1 MKLFVLYFHFSI
13 LTQEE
18 HSLYGSDTR
27 VLWFMLII
35 NYLLLIIGKTEK
47 EVENFKKC
55 NTHDGFLTLKKII
68 FKVKSSFRR
77 NNHSSNTRGPFSV
90 AVKMQ
95 SSKSF

>member
-27 VLWFMLII
+27 VPWFMLII

-47 EVENFKKC
+47 EVDNFKKC
-55 NTHDGFLTLKKII
+55 NTHDGFLTFKICKRLFLK
-68 FKVKSSFRR
+68 
-77 NNHSSNTRGPFSV
+77 
-90 AVKMQ
+90 
-95 SSKSF
+95 